1 MLAIG
6 IDIGGSKIR
15 MGVIDVGEGRVLKTI
30 EWHIRKGV
38 NPEEL
43 VEEIAL
49 KLRQLIEKPKDLK
62 GIGIAAAGQIAIDRK
77 EIIFS
82 PNLAWHNVS
91 LVEMLKQK
99 TGYEVWMENDVRS
112 AAIGEMRFG
121 VAKGISDFIVI
132 FVGTGIGSGIVVDG
146 KLLRG
151 VSNTAG
157 EVGHTILQP
166 GGYPCSCGNRGC
178 FETYSGGSYLSKKL
192 WDRIKTKRINKNK
205 IKKIPSD
212 INEINV
218 SLIQDMAK
226 DGDESAIE
234 IWEEAK
240 FFLGIGIANLVSIFN
255 PEMIILGG
263 GVIEHAPSL
272 IEDVKIAIK
281 RDSVPASAKM
291 VKVVRSSLGA
301 YATIIGVASLGGNID
316 I

>member
-30 EWHIRKGV
+30 EWHIKKGV

-112 AAIGEMRFG
+112 AAIGE
-121 VAKGISDFIVI
+121 IYDFA
-132 FVGTGIGSGIVVDG
+132 T
-146 KLLRG
+146 RW
-151 VSNTAG
+151 
-157 EVGHTILQP
+157 
-166 GGYPCSCGNRGC
+166 
-178 FETYSGGSYLSKKL
+178 LSLFL
-192 WDRIKTKRINKNK
+192 W
-205 IKKIPSD
+205 
-212 INEINV
+212 E
-218 SLIQDMAK
+218 
-226 DGDESAIE
+226 
-234 IWEEAK
+234 
-240 FFLGIGIANLVSIFN
+240 
-255 PEMIILGG
+255 
-263 GVIEHAPSL
+263 
-272 IEDVKIAIK
+272 
-281 RDSVPASAKM
+281 
-291 VKVVRSSLGA
+291 
-301 YATIIGVASLGGNID
+301 
-316 I
+316 